1 MHLRKNR
8 GSRQVAI
15 LPTMAPK
22 TPLLCPVQAQSPSA
36 SPVPSALPSQEPIPE
51 SSTEPP
57 APSPTPSCARS
68 HLVSEPP
75 CRRSLRALLQ
85 APVFHLLPRKRA
97 PSRLRNLRMN
107 QVSRQVTILP
117 TVAPKTTIHCT
128 VETGCSL
135 QEIHL
140 PRKRAPSEEIRLSPS
155 ASPSQKPRSE
165 QSEKP
170 SDS

>member
-1 MHLRKNR
+1 MQLIKNLEEIVHLRKNR

-57 APSPTPSCARS
+57 APSLTPSCARS

-97 PSRLRNLRMN
+97 PSRLRNLRKN

-117 TVAPKTTIHCT
+117 TVAPKTTIRPQRRP
-128 VETGCSL
+128 VL
-135 QEIHL
+135 
-140 PRKRAPSEEIRLSPS
+140 PSESCSRPQCLTVPGTEL
-155 ASPSQKPRSE
+155 
-165 QSEKP
+165 
-170 SDS
+170 